1 MNHVLKINREYLL
14 DVVRGA
20 KLFEVRR
27 DDRGFKIGD
36 YITLREF
43 ADGKWGED
51 QISARISYILK
62 GGQFGIEEGFVVLG
76 IRPHY
81 HTSTIPTN
89 TITAQ
94 ENQS

>member
-1 MNHVLKINREYLL
+1 MNHVLKISRPFLL
-14 DVVRGA
+14 DVVHGR

-27 DDRGFKIGD
+27 NDRGFKVGD

-43 ADGKWGED
+43 ADGTYGED
-51 QISARISYILK
+51 QISALISYILP

-81 HTSTIPTN
+81 HTSTIRGN
-89 TITAQ
+89 TITVA
-94 ENQS
+94 EGR